1 MAMRGRLGLHAR
13 LSVKVIRAKPTLRQ
27 RLMDMIGDIWRRLSA

>member
-1 MAMRGRLGLHAR
+1 MSMKGKLGLKGK

-27 RLMDMIGDIWRRLSA
+27 RITDYIEGLLRRS